1 MESIK
6 DWLSWGRAQLAQNGV
21 DDHESMLL
29 MSHCTGRSKASLYA
43 REEDCLKPGL
53 RQQFEQLIY
62 ARQQGQPIAYLTGH
76 REFWSLDL
84 VVDSGVLIPR
94 HETELLVER
103 GLFHAQSLKSG
114 SILDLGVGSGAVALA
129 LGFELRQWEVLGIEL
144 SSAALKVAEKNR
156 HSHQLHNV
164 QFVQGSWFEAVSPVS
179 DADLSQSHSQFH
191 LIVSNPPYID
201 SSDVHLGQ
209 GDVRF
214 EPRSALVSKGGGYQ
228 DLKHIIREGKAYLR
242 PNGWTILEHGYQ
254 QGEELRGYFAQ
265 EGYVDIGTH
274 RDLMGNE
281 RVTEGR
287 WSGSGS

>member
-6 DWLSWGRAQLAQNGV
+6 DWLSWGRAQLAQNDV
-21 DDHESMLL
+21 DGRESMLL

-43 REEDCLKPGL
+43 REEDCLNSGL

-84 VVDSGVLIPR
+84 AVDDAVLIPR

-103 GLFHAQSLKSG
+103 ALFHAQSIKKG

-129 LGFELRQWEVLGIEL
+129 LGFELRQWEVVGVEL

-164 QFVQGSWFEAVSPVS
+164 QFLQGSWFEAISPVYS
-179 DADLSQSHSQFH
+179 SDLSQSPSQFH

-201 SSDVHLGQ
+201 SNDVHLDQ

-214 EPRSALVSKGGGYQ
+214 EPRSALVSRGGGYE
-228 DLKHIIREGKAYLR
+228 DLKHIIHESKAYLHT
-242 PNGWTILEHGYQ
+242 NGWIMLEHGYQ
-254 QGEELRGYFAQ
+254 QAEELRDYFAQ
-265 EGYVDIGTH
+265 QGYVDVLTH

-287 WSGSGS
+287 WNGSGS